1 MVDLFAEGEFVI
13 DVDQQKVWNTL
24 ENFEGTLQ
32 RIIYFLPSRSPKSG
46 FYFTG

>member
-32 RIIYFLPSRSPKSG
+32 RVIYF
-46 FYFTG
+46 FTVQVS